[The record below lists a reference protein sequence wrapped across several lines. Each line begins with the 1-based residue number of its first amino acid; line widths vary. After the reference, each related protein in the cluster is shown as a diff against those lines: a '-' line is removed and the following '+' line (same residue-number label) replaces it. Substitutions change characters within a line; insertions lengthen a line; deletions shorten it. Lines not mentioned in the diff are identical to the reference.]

1 MTALTVI
8 ILTQDEARHIG
19 RAIASVRDIATRIV
33 VVDSG
38 STDDTVAIARK
49 AGAEVLHHTWVNH
62 AEQFNWALDQIMD
75 QTGWILRLDADE
87 IVTPQLASEI
97 KAGLPDVDGFF
108 IGRRI
113 KFMGQI
119 VRYGGLF
126 PVQVMRL
133 FRNGAGRCEA
143 RWMDEHIVVEG
154 PRWSLKGEIIDDNC
168 NSLDWWI
175 AKHNA
180 YASREVID
188 VLNREYRFQEGANT
202 MPARSR
208 TGFKRLLKLQVYGR
222 LPPGLR
228 AGAYFFY
235 RYVVRL
241 GFLDG
246 AQARSFHVLQGFWYR
261 YLVDAKLAEVRREM
275 RANGDDPVEAIRRV
289 LGIDLAALSQTA
301 DRHAA

>member
-8 ILTQDEARHIG
+8 ILTQDEERHIG
-19 RAIASVRDIATRIV
+19 RAIASVRDIATRIL

-38 STDDTVAIARK
+38 SSDATVAIACK
-49 AGAEVLHHTWVNH
+49 AGAEVMHHAWVNH
-62 AEQFNWALDQIMD
+62 AVQFNWALDQLKD
-75 QTGWILRLDADE
+75 QAGWILRLDADE
-87 IVTPQLASEI
+87 VVTPKLSQEI
-97 KAGLPDVDGFF
+97 KAGLPDVDGMF

-113 KFMGQI
+113 RFMGQTI
-119 VRYGGLF
+119 RYGGLF
-126 PVQVMRL
+126 PVQNMRL

-143 RWMDEHIVVEG
+143 RWMDEHIVVDG
-154 PRWSLKGEIIDDNC
+154 ATRSLRGEIIDDNC

-188 VLNREYRFQEGANT
+188 VLNREYGLETGLIE
-202 MPARSR
+202 MPVGSQ
-208 TGFKRLLKLQVYGR
+208 TGFKRWLKVHLYGR
-222 LPPGLR
+222 LPAGLR

-235 RYVVRL
+235 RYVIRF

-275 RANGDDPVEAIRRV
+275 QANGDDPVAAIRSI
-289 LGIDLAALSQTA
+289 LGIDVTVTSQAFAKQAA
-301 DRHAA
+301 